1 MRVISVKIP
10 EIVNHKKIEISDV
23 LPPTKVSSNASLTKY
38 KMIPLYD
45 AQIKKNEEVKAEIK
59 SIDLVEIFKIYQLF
73 EKSLNFEINAL
84 ISPSALRIIELNSSF

>member
-10 EIVNHKKIEISDV
+10 EIVNHKKIETSDV
-23 LPPTKVSSNASLTKY
+23 LPPTNVSSNASLTKY
-38 KMIPLYD
+38 KIIPLYD

-59 SIDLVEIFKIYQLF
+59 SINLVEIFKIYQLF
-73 EKSLNFEINAL
+73 EKSLNFEINAF